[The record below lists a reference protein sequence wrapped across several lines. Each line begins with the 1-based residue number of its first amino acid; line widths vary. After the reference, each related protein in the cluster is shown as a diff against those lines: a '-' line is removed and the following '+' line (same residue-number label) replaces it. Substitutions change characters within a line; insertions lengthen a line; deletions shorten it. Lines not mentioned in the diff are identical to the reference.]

1 MKKVARHMR
10 LAGLFFSTLLVGGLF
25 HTAELFAASEGPG
38 NAPNVSVG
46 SSGSPEQADSQ
57 STAKLRID
65 PGHPWRPPFGLERV
79 GHPARI
85 IIAPQAQK
93 AGEKFILVGYRERHA
108 VLREPIT
115 FTEQAPIPRE
125 IDATIDRILLR
136 AEAETG
142 TKEIA
147 SLNLERR
154 DLEADAEVKPE
165 TQINPIDLGAVFPP
179 ADCLLLTPGQRAHAH
194 VAAFC
199 RSLDMPGARTV
210 AWFDERPRHR
220 VESALKLSPGH
231 RAEITMELP
240 EPSFS
245 VLNDMLQVS
254 IQDSDGKELWHKQI
268 HVMLVKQPSMW
279 PRFGASETKL
289 RYDLPISIRDPK
301 TGALSTMPYKEGWP
315 EKLDD
320 VVVSLPNGSR
330 FVFWRGSSYVPFWA
344 GRHTTGL
351 CLEWA
356 ETGPLPEGFVDS
368 VEPLMDKE
376 LRYGR
381 VSIVESTAA
390 RVHVCWM
397 YQSCDFN
404 YKVWGDAA
412 REDFYFYPDGF
423 GTRVLT
429 LSSDP
434 DANYE
439 ISELIILAPPEGYPL
454 DLLPKDPIRCVAL
467 DGTAN
472 AVPIPLL
479 TGNVPPGPNPP
490 LIYRVQFHR
499 EDGETAVYFN
509 PRDAFRVEKLDTF
522 RPFYDQGY
530 MVTPAYWGSHW
541 PLSRG
546 KTTGGAID
554 DRIHVSPSHNSLL
567 SWARHRPDPVW
578 NYVGPSL
585 DTLGCS
591 RQMRTQRWVWMIG
604 ITADPDDRLIAH
616 ARSFSEPASLEVR
629 GAELSTDSYVVERR
643 AYRLN
648 VREDTVAITIHPK
661 VCCVNPVFELV
672 GAPKT
677 LVRIELAGRA
687 LRNDEYAWDGQTL
700 WLGADITEPSLLA
713 LEFGK

>member
-1 MKKVARHMR
+1 MKKRR
-10 LAGLFFSTLLVGGLF
+10 LFYAILFMGSIFHSAIVCAETKESRDASTL
-25 HTAELFAASEGPG
+25 SG
-38 NAPNVSVG
+38 NSQG
-46 SSGSPEQADSQ
+46 SSAPADSQ
-57 STAKLRID
+57 STGILQID
-65 PGHPWRPPFGLERV
+65 AGHPWRPPFGLARV
-79 GHPARI
+79 GQPAHI

-93 AGEKFILVGYRERHA
+93 AGEKFFLAGYRESHA
-108 VLREPIT
+108 VSREPIT
-115 FTEQAPIPRE
+115 FAGQSPIRRD
-125 IDATIDRILLR
+125 IDASIDRIFLL
-136 AEAETG
+136 AEMGKTER
-142 TKEIA
+142 EIA
-147 SLNLERR
+147 SLSIERNEI
-154 DLEADAEVKPE
+154 EADAEVKPE

-179 ADCLLLTPGQRAHAH
+179 ADWLILTPGQRAHVH

-199 RSLDMPGARTV
+199 RSLDMPGARAV
-210 AWFDERPRHR
+210 AWFEGRPRHR
-220 VESALKLSPGH
+220 VESAMKLSPGN

-240 EPSFS
+240 EPSFGI
-245 VLNDMLQVS
+245 LNDMLHVS
-254 IQDSDGKELWHKQI
+254 IQDSDGKQLWHKQT
-268 HVMLVKQPSMW
+268 HVMLVKQSSTW

-289 RYDLPISIRDPK
+289 RYDLPISVRDPK
-301 TGALSTMPYKEGWP
+301 TGALSTMPYEEGWS
-315 EKLDD
+315 EKLSD

-344 GRHTTGL
+344 GRYNTGL

-390 RVHVCWM
+390 RVHVCWT

-434 DANYE
+434 EANYE

-454 DLLPKDPIRCVAL
+454 DLLPPNPIRCVAL
-467 DGTAN
+467 DGTTA

-479 TGNVPPGPNPP
+479 TENVPPGPNPP

-509 PRDAFRVEKLDTF
+509 PRDAFRVEQLDTF

-541 PLSRG
+541 PLARG

-567 SWARHRPDPVW
+567 SWARHRPEPIL
-578 NYVGPSL
+578 NQVGPAL
-585 DTLGCS
+585 DTLGHS

-616 ARSFSEPASLEVR
+616 TRSFSAPASLEVQ

-648 VREDTVAITIHPK
+648 VRENIVAITIHPK

-677 LVRIELAGRA
+677 LGSVTLAGRE
-687 LRNDEYAWDGQTL
+687 LRKEEYAWDGQIL
-700 WLGADITEPSLLA
+700 WLGVDIAEPTPLT